1 MIRPGKQDSFRSWLT
16 PIMNSWF
23 CADTFLTKRGV
34 SETLARATVLKLCLA
49 LMRKRFENPPRCPSA
64 SFPFPWTP
72 FFTQKHKP
80 QTHTKYAHQ
89 QYVNAWIHF
98 LCGEAGAGV
107 TKQKRFI
114 YTVITWL
121 YCSSKPR
128 ALSDGAFCLP
138 WKHWVILLVVKLIL
152 TICWGILPTE
162 IDQINSYE
170 TWTVDKLDLW
180 WDLCPSLFGML
191 LI

>member
-1 MIRPGKQDSFRSWLT
+1 MLT
-16 PIMNSWF
+16 LFWQKGACLKHS
-23 CADTFLTKRGV
+23 ALT
-34 SETLARATVLKLCLA
+34 RATVLKLCLA
-49 LMRKRFENPPRCPSA
+49 LMRKRCENPPRRPSA
-64 SFPFPWTP
+64 SSPFLRLP
-72 FFTQKHKP
+72 FSHKSTDA
-80 QTHTKYAHQ
+80 QTHTKHALQ

-107 TKQKRFI
+107 TKEKRFI

-128 ALSDGAFCLP
+128 TLSDGAFCLQ

-152 TICWGILPTE
+152 TICWGIKLPIE

-170 TWTVDKLDLW
+170 TWILDRLNFW
-180 WDLCPSLFGML
+180 WDLCLSLFGML